1 MRRLPLLL
9 PKITKIKRLYVPL
22 LRPSVGGRRGY
33 LSVLLLA
40 FASIISTAH
49 RSNAHA
55 GETECPSDC
64 PACLLRIISTVS
76 LDAPDTLA
84 EHQAELEKL
93 MRVRL
98 FYELPEMEHSYDR
111 RPPKDAAAKHHGALE
126 CTALTANNRVAAAL
140 HLSCTLKG
148 LGEYEQDRTYTA
160 SSLSLSL
167 GTQERLKLLAQDA
180 LRTAIAVITEQYRQ
194 DRLEASVPHPLS
206 ADD

>member
-9 PKITKIKRLYVPL
+9 PRITKIKRLSAPL
-22 LRPSVGGRRGY
+22 LRLSVGGRRGY

-40 FASIISTAH
+40 FASIISTTP

-111 RPPKDAAAKHHGALE
+111 RPPKDEAAKRHGALE
-126 CTALTANNRVAAAL
+126 CTVLTAKNRVAAAL

-148 LGEYEQDRTYTA
+148 LGEYEQDKMYTA
-160 SSLSLSL
+160 SSLNLD
-167 GTQERLKLLAQDA
+167 TQERLKLLAQDG
-180 LRTAIAVITEQYRQ
+180 LRTAIAAITEQFRQ
-194 DRLEASVPHPLS
+194 DRLVASVPQPFP